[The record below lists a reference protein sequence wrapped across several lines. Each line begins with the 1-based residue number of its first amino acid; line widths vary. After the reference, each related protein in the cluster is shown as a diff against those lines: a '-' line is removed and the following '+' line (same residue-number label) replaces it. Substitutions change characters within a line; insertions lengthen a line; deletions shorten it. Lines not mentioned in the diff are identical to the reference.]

1 MSLPELST
9 TPLSGDL
16 PFEPDAV
23 VREQDTWLVLGGDA
37 VVTAPDADT
46 PELLERAAEFE
57 PLEPGSVVARGGDPV
72 ELLAVVHDLD
82 RDPTWR
88 VAWVEAALAEV
99 MRELHAR
106 GASGVALPVL
116 GGVHG
121 DLHPIRFRR
130 LLQDAVESSPPWALQ
145 RICLQVPRG
154 VDPRTVRDVRR
165 LWGEA

>member
-1 MSLPELST
+1 MSLPELVVA
-9 TPLSGDL
+9 PLAGDP
-16 PFEPDAV
+16 PFAPDV
-23 VREQDTWLVLGGDA
+23 LVTEQDTWLVLGGDA
-37 VVTAPDADT
+37 VVTAPEPDT
-46 PELLERAAEFE
+46 PELLQRAAEFE

-82 RDPTWR
+82 REPTWR

-99 MRELHAR
+99 MDELHAR
-106 GASGVALPVL
+106 GASAVALPVL

-121 DLHPIRFRR
+121 DLHPLRFRR
-130 LLQDAVESSPPWALQ
+130 LLQDAVESSPPWALE
-145 RICLQVPRG
+145 RICLQVPPG